1 MQAKISSMGA
11 NIPSRVSQE
20 AIDAFLTFTPP
31 ANNQAFINGLQD
43 NAVAEGPLW
52 AGSWPD
58 FVSVMDARVSAL
70 MTGQETID
78 QFAATICDEAG
89 KAFSQ

>member
-1 MQAKISSMGA
+1 
-11 NIPSRVSQE
+11 
-20 AIDAFLTFTPP
+20 
-31 ANNQAFINGLQD
+31 
-43 NAVAEGPLW
+43 
-52 AGSWPD
+52 
-58 FVSVMDARVSAL
+58 MDARVSAL